1 MIPGKAY
8 TEPGFIAAE
17 PGLFDDPLRFTFS
30 PLIPEERGEHL
41 DKVDAVTGTAKK
53 QQVYAALMAERIK
66 TWALVDGHGDAV
78 ELRPANILRLKPA
91 LFSRLYAI
99 VLGVQASDLDPQWEP
114 EKKQATTEDEYE
126 SALSGEPVCNVAQE
140 SLEKN

>member
-8 TEPGFIAAE
+8 TEPGYIAAE
-17 PGLFDDPLRFTFS
+17 QGLYDDPLRFTFS

-41 DKVDAVTGTAKK
+41 DKVDAVNGTGKK
-53 QQVYAALMAERIK
+53 QQVYAALIAERLK
-66 TWALVDGHGDAV
+66 TWSLVDGHGDAV

-114 EKKQATTEDEYE
+114 EKKQASTEVEYE
-126 SALSGEPVCNVAQE
+126 SALDGEPIGNTAQE
-140 SLEKN
+140 TLEKN